1 MLCEHLDI
9 DEADTTTEGEKEP
22 RMVLHLPP
30 LFAPVKAAVLPLQ
43 KKDGLA
49 DLGREL
55 ANSIRVAGLTV
66 EYDESGSI
74 GKRYR
79 RQDEIGTP
87 WCFTVDYQTKE
98 DRSVTVRD
106 RDLMSQER
114 IKIEDVQA
122 FIRERLK

>member
-1 MLCEHLDI
+1 
-9 DEADTTTEGEKEP
+9 
-22 RMVLHLPP
+22 MVLRLPP
-30 LFAPVKAAVLPLQ
+30 LLAPVKAAVLPLQ

-49 DLGREL
+49 DIGKEL
-55 ANSIRVAGLTV
+55 AHAIRAAGLTV

-98 DRSVTVRD
+98 DRTVTIRD
-106 RDLMSQER
+106 RDSMSQER
-114 IKIEDVQA
+114 VKIDEVVE
-122 FIRERLK
+122 FLRNRVK